1 MSVKYRVRCRQ
12 AIQGFT
18 LIELLVAMAIFAIAG
33 VAVMRATTEHIR
45 GVTLLEEMTIVS
57 FIAENQLQ
65 LAKLDKKW
73 PPEPSLQG
81 QVSMANRNWIWLQ
94 QRLETAD
101 PNFRQLTVSVSPAD
115 EPDRVLYRLQTFV
128 GKADE

>member
-1 MSVKYRVRCRQ
+1 MNGNRLATK
-12 AIQGFT
+12 GFT

-45 GVTLLEEMTIVS
+45 AVTQLEEMTIVS

-65 LAKLDKKW
+65 LAKLEKKW
-73 PPEPSLQG
+73 PPEKSLQG
-81 QVSMANRNWIWLQ
+81 EVTMANRNWVWVQ
-94 QRLETAD
+94 QSIETPD
-101 PNFRQLTVSVSPAD
+101 PNFRQLKVSVSPAD
-115 EPDRVLYRLQTFV
+115 EPARVLYSLQTFV

>member
-1 MSVKYRVRCRQ
+1 MNANNPRFWPQ
-12 AIQGFT
+12 QGFT

-45 GVTLLEEMTIVS
+45 AVTLLEEMTIVS

-65 LAKLDKKW
+65 LAKVNKKW
-73 PPEPSLQG
+73 PPEKSLQG
-81 QVSMANRNWIWLQ
+81 EVTMANRDWVWLQ
-94 QRLETAD
+94 QSLETSD
-101 PNFRQLTVSVSPAD
+101 PNFRQLKVSVSPAED
-115 EPDRVLYRLQTFV
+115 PTRVLYTLQTFV

>member
-1 MSVKYRVRCRQ
+1 MSVKRQ
-12 AIQGFT
+12 QLNLCGSKGFT

-45 GVTLLEEMTIVS
+45 AVTLLEEMTIVS

-73 PPEPSLQG
+73 PPEKSLQG
-81 QVSMANRNWIWLQ
+81 EVAMANRNWLWVQ
-94 QRLETAD
+94 QSIETAD
-101 PNFRQLTVSVSPAD
+101 PNFRQLKVSVSPAE
-115 EPDRVLYRLQTFV
+115 EPARVLYSLQTFV
-128 GKADE
+128 GKTDD

>member
-1 MSVKYRVRCRQ
+1 MNGNRPATK
-12 AIQGFT
+12 GFT

-45 GVTLLEEMTIVS
+45 AVTQLEEMTIVS

-65 LAKLDKKW
+65 LAKLEKKW
-73 PPEPSLQG
+73 PPEKSLQG
-81 QVSMANRNWIWLQ
+81 EVTMANRNWVWVQ
-94 QRLETAD
+94 QSIETPD
-101 PNFRQLTVSVSPAD
+101 PNFRQLKVSVSPAD
-115 EPDRVLYRLQTFV
+115 EPARVLYSLQTFV

>member
-1 MSVKYRVRCRQ
+1 MNVNRRTQ
-12 AIQGFT
+12 NGFT

-45 GVTLLEEMTIVS
+45 AVTQLEELTIVS

-65 LAKLDKKW
+65 LAKLEKKW
-73 PPEPSLQG
+73 PPEKSVQG
-81 QVSMANRNWIWLQ
+81 EVTMSNRRWVWLQ
-94 QRLETAD
+94 QSTETPD
-101 PNFRQLTVSVSPAD
+101 PNFRQLKVSVSPAED
-115 EPDRVLYRLQTFV
+115 PARVLYSLQTFV

>member
-1 MSVKYRVRCRQ
+1 MSANGSGICRQ
-12 AIQGFT
+12 KVQGFT

-45 GVTLLEEMTIVS
+45 AVTMLEEMTVVS

-65 LAKLDKKW
+65 LAKLEKKW

-81 QVSMANRNWIWLQ
+81 EVTMANRNWRWVQ
-94 QRLETAD
+94 QSSETAD
-101 PNFRQLTVSVSPAD
+101 ANFRQLKVSVSPAED
-115 EPDRVLYRLQTFV
+115 PAKVLYSLQTFI